1 MILRTPQG
9 KFCDSTSLAWAWVP
23 WILDRAWWSP
33 LPDLLGAAAKWCAKQ
48 AADAT
53 HSEALHIES
62 ENFRMAEWHAGQA
75 AKFLAWR
82 EVLLDAQKRIGEASR

>member
-23 WILDRAWWSP
+23 SWFP

-62 ENFRMAEWHAGQA
+62 ENFRLAEWHAREA
-75 AKFLAWR
+75 ARYLAWR
-82 EVLLDAQKRIGEASR
+82 EVLLDAQRRIGEVGR